1 MKSMRERFDEEFYSN
16 PDTNG
21 DLVIQWKIGDAENTK
36 NTLMDFI
43 EQEIKKEREDIVEI
57 AETHRVH
64 GDNSRNWEYVN
75 ACEDIINTIKNRV

>member
-1 MKSMRERFDEEFYSN
+1 MTTTMRDRFDEKFSGYWRGESI
-16 PDTNG
+16 PDE
-21 DLVIQWKIGDAENTK
+21 IKF
-36 NTLMDFI
+36 FI
-43 EQEIKKEREDIVEI
+43 EQEIKKDREDIVEI